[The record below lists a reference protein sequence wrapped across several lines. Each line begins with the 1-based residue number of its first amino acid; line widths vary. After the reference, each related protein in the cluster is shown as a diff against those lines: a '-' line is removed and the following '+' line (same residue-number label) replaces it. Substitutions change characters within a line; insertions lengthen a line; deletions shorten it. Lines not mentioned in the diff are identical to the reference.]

1 MEENKKLQQSVEK
14 LTELINNSNIGKKT
28 VKNISNTNNGQIIQN
43 QNNQQNNINIKM
55 VSFGEEDIN
64 KLKGEIL
71 NVLKSRGNAFINLVK
86 LIHLNK
92 RLPEYNNIL
101 MNNLRSDYAS
111 IINDNK
117 LVVCNTWIR

>member
-1 MEENKKLQQSVEK
+1 LEENKKLQQSVEK